1 MNNFDLKNKFAIITG
16 GAQGF
21 GLDIAKRFI
30 KSGCKVRIWD
40 IDETELQKAS
50 KEINS
55 DKLSYD
61 VVDVSNFTQV
71 KNTVDKIAEN
81 YISSCNAKP
90 AFKGYDGFPATLTV
104 SIDDEIVHGIPK
116 DVVLFEGQIVSI
128 DCGVIKNDFYSDS
141 ARTIAVGKIS
151 EEKQRLLDVTKK
163 ALEIGIK
170 NAVIG
175 NKIFDISNSI
185 QEYVESEGFSIV
197 RELVGHGIGR
207 QLHIKPQVPN
217 FSNPVTADLNVEL
230 KEGMCLAIEPMVNV
244 GTRHIKTD
252 RDGWTIRTE
261 DGSASAHFEHS
272 ILITKFQPRIL
283 T

>member
-1 MNNFDLKNKFAIITG
+1 MVDINNHLEVEALSESCQILSDTLNKVEKNIFPGQSVI
-16 GAQGF
+16 
-21 GLDIAKRFI
+21 
-30 KSGCKVRIWD
+30 
-40 IDETELQKAS
+40 EL
-50 KEINS
+50 
-55 DKLSYD
+55 
-61 VVDVSNFTQV
+61 
-71 KNTVDKIAEN
+71 DKIAED
-81 YISSCNAKP
+81 YIISCNAKP
-90 AFKGYDGFPATLTV
+90 AFKGYEGFPATLTV

-116 DVVLFEGQIVSI
+116 NIILNEGQIISI

-151 EEKQRLLDVTKK
+151 DEKQKLLDVTKK
-163 ALEIGIK
+163 ALDIGIQ
-170 NAVIG
+170 NALVG

-217 FSNPVTADLNVEL
+217 FSIPATPDLDVIL

-244 GTRHIKTD
+244 GARHIKTD
-252 RDGWTIRTE
+252 SDGWTIRTK
-261 DGSASAHFEHS
+261 DGSSSAHFEHS

>member
-1 MNNFDLKNKFAIITG
+1 MVDINNHLEVKALSESCQILSDTLNKVEKNIF
-16 GAQGF
+16 
-21 GLDIAKRFI
+21 
-30 KSGCKVRIWD
+30 SGQSVL
-40 IDETELQKAS
+40 EL
-50 KEINS
+50 
-55 DKLSYD
+55 
-61 VVDVSNFTQV
+61 
-71 KNTVDKIAEN
+71 DKIAED
-81 YISSCNAKP
+81 YIISCNAKP

-116 DVVLFEGQIVSI
+116 DMILKEGQIVSI

-151 EEKQRLLDVTKK
+151 DEKQKLLDVTKK
-163 ALEIGIK
+163 ALDIGIQ
-170 NAVIG
+170 NALVG
-175 NKIFDISNSI
+175 NKIFNISNSI

-217 FSNPVTADLNVEL
+217 FSIPATPDLDVIL

-244 GTRHIKTD
+244 GARHIKTD
-252 RDGWTIRTE
+252 SDGWTIRTK
-261 DGSASAHFEHS
+261 DGSSSAHFEHS

>member
-1 MNNFDLKNKFAIITG
+1 MVDINNHLEVKALSESCQILSDTLNKVEKNIFPG
-16 GAQGF
+16 QSV
-21 GLDIAKRFI
+21 L
-30 KSGCKVRIWD
+30 
-40 IDETELQKAS
+40 EL
-50 KEINS
+50 
-55 DKLSYD
+55 
-61 VVDVSNFTQV
+61 
-71 KNTVDKIAEN
+71 DKIAED
-81 YISSCNAKP
+81 YIISCNAKP
-90 AFKGYDGFPATLTV
+90 AFKGYEGFPATLTV

-116 DVVLFEGQIVSI
+116 NMILKEGQIVSI

-151 EEKQRLLDVTKK
+151 DEKQKLLDVTKK
-163 ALEIGIK
+163 ALDIGIQ
-170 NAVIG
+170 NALVG

-185 QEYVESEGFSIV
+185 QKYVESEGFSIV

-217 FSNPVTADLNVEL
+217 FSIPATPDLDVVL

-244 GTRHIKTD
+244 GARHIKTD
-252 RDGWTIRTE
+252 SDGWTIRTK
-261 DGSASAHFEHS
+261 DGSSSAHFEHS

>member
-1 MNNFDLKNKFAIITG
+1 MVDINNHLEVKALSESCQILSDTLNKVEKNIFPGQSVI
-16 GAQGF
+16 
-21 GLDIAKRFI
+21 
-30 KSGCKVRIWD
+30 
-40 IDETELQKAS
+40 EL
-50 KEINS
+50 
-55 DKLSYD
+55 
-61 VVDVSNFTQV
+61 
-71 KNTVDKIAEN
+71 DKIAED
-81 YISSCNAKP
+81 YIISCNAKP
-90 AFKGYDGFPATLTV
+90 AFKGYEGFPATLTV

-116 DVVLFEGQIVSI
+116 NIILKEGQIISI

-151 EEKQRLLDVTKK
+151 DEKQKLLDVTKK
-163 ALEIGIK
+163 ALDIGIQ
-170 NAVIG
+170 NALVG

-217 FSNPVTADLNVEL
+217 FSIPATPDLDVVL
-230 KEGMCLAIEPMVNV
+230 KEGMCLAIEPMVNI
-244 GTRHIKTD
+244 GARHIKTD
-252 RDGWTIRTE
+252 SDGWTIRTK
-261 DGSASAHFEHS
+261 DGSSSAHFEHS

>member
-1 MNNFDLKNKFAIITG
+1 MVDINNHLEVKALSESCQILSDTLNKVEKNIFPGQSVI
-16 GAQGF
+16 
-21 GLDIAKRFI
+21 
-30 KSGCKVRIWD
+30 
-40 IDETELQKAS
+40 EL
-50 KEINS
+50 
-55 DKLSYD
+55 
-61 VVDVSNFTQV
+61 
-71 KNTVDKIAEN
+71 DKIAED
-81 YISSCNAKP
+81 YIISCNAKP
-90 AFKGYDGFPATLTV
+90 AFKGYEGFPSTLTV

-116 DVVLFEGQIVSI
+116 NIILKEGQIISI

-151 EEKQRLLDVTKK
+151 DEKQRLLDVTKK
-163 ALEIGIK
+163 ALDIGIQ
-170 NAVIG
+170 NALVG

-217 FSNPVTADLNVEL
+217 FSIPATPDLDVVL

-244 GTRHIKTD
+244 GSRHIKTD
-252 RDGWTIRTE
+252 SDGWTIRTK
-261 DGSASAHFEHS
+261 DGSSSAHFEHS

>member
-1 MNNFDLKNKFAIITG
+1 
-16 GAQGF
+16 
-21 GLDIAKRFI
+21 
-30 KSGCKVRIWD
+30 
-40 IDETELQKAS
+40 
-50 KEINS
+50 
-55 DKLSYD
+55 
-61 VVDVSNFTQV
+61 VVDINNNIEVSALSESCQILSDTLDLVESHIHPGQSV
-71 KNTVDKIAEN
+71 MELDKIAEK
-81 YISSCNAKP
+81 YILSRNAKP

-116 DVVLFEGQIVSI
+116 DVFLNEGQIVSI

-141 ARTIAVGKIS
+141 ARTLPVGSIS
-151 EEKQRLLDVTKK
+151 SDKQKLLDVTKK

-170 NAVIG
+170 NAVVG
-175 NKIFDISNSI
+175 NKVFDISNSI
-185 QEYVESEGFSIV
+185 QQYVESEGFSIV

-217 FSNPVTADLNVEL
+217 FSDPATTDLNVEL
-230 KEGMCLAIEPMVNV
+230 KEGMCLAIEPMVNM

-252 RDGWTIRTE
+252 NDGWTIRTE

>member
-1 MNNFDLKNKFAIITG
+1 MVDINNHLEVKALSESCQILSDTLNKVEKNIFPG
-16 GAQGF
+16 QSV
-21 GLDIAKRFI
+21 L
-30 KSGCKVRIWD
+30 
-40 IDETELQKAS
+40 EL
-50 KEINS
+50 
-55 DKLSYD
+55 
-61 VVDVSNFTQV
+61 
-71 KNTVDKIAEN
+71 DKIAED
-81 YISSCNAKP
+81 YIISCNAKP
-90 AFKGYDGFPATLTV
+90 AFKGYQGFPATLTV

-116 DVVLFEGQIVSI
+116 NIILKEGQIISI

-151 EEKQRLLDVTKK
+151 DEKQKLLDVTKK
-163 ALEIGIK
+163 ALDIGIQ
-170 NAVIG
+170 NALVG

-217 FSNPVTADLNVEL
+217 FSIPATPDLDVVL

-244 GTRHIKTD
+244 GARHIMTD
-252 RDGWTIRTE
+252 SDGWTIRTK
-261 DGSASAHFEHS
+261 DGSSSAHFEHS

>member
-1 MNNFDLKNKFAIITG
+1 MVDINNHLEVKALSESCQILSDTLNKVEKNIFPGQSVI
-16 GAQGF
+16 
-21 GLDIAKRFI
+21 
-30 KSGCKVRIWD
+30 
-40 IDETELQKAS
+40 EL
-50 KEINS
+50 
-55 DKLSYD
+55 
-61 VVDVSNFTQV
+61 
-71 KNTVDKIAEN
+71 DKIAED
-81 YISSCNAKP
+81 YIISCNAKP
-90 AFKGYDGFPATLTV
+90 AFKGYEGFPATLTV

-116 DVVLFEGQIVSI
+116 NMILKEGQIVSI

-151 EEKQRLLDVTKK
+151 DEKQKLLDVTKK
-163 ALEIGIK
+163 ALDIGIQ
-170 NAVIG
+170 NALVG

-217 FSNPVTADLNVEL
+217 FSIPATPDLDVVL

-244 GTRHIKTD
+244 GARHIKTD
-252 RDGWTIRTE
+252 SDGWTIRTK
-261 DGSASAHFEHS
+261 DGSSSAHFEHS

>member
-1 MNNFDLKNKFAIITG
+1 MVDINNHLEVKALSESCQILSDTLNMVEKNIFPG
-16 GAQGF
+16 QSV
-21 GLDIAKRFI
+21 L
-30 KSGCKVRIWD
+30 
-40 IDETELQKAS
+40 EL
-50 KEINS
+50 
-55 DKLSYD
+55 
-61 VVDVSNFTQV
+61 
-71 KNTVDKIAEN
+71 DKIAED
-81 YISSCNAKP
+81 YITSCNAKP

-116 DVVLFEGQIVSI
+116 NMILKEGQIVSI

-151 EEKQRLLDVTKK
+151 DEKQRLLDVTKK
-163 ALEIGIK
+163 ALDIGIQ
-170 NAVIG
+170 NALVG

-217 FSNPVTADLNVEL
+217 FSIPATPDLDVVL

-244 GTRHIKTD
+244 GARHIKTD
-252 RDGWTIRTE
+252 SDGWTIRTK
-261 DGSASAHFEHS
+261 DGSSSAHFEHS

>member
-1 MNNFDLKNKFAIITG
+1 MVDINNHLEVKALSESCQILSDTLNKVEKNIFPGQSVI
-16 GAQGF
+16 
-21 GLDIAKRFI
+21 
-30 KSGCKVRIWD
+30 
-40 IDETELQKAS
+40 EL
-50 KEINS
+50 
-55 DKLSYD
+55 
-61 VVDVSNFTQV
+61 
-71 KNTVDKIAEN
+71 DKIAED
-81 YISSCNAKP
+81 YIISCNAKP
-90 AFKGYDGFPATLTV
+90 AFKGYEGFPATLTV

-116 DVVLFEGQIVSI
+116 NIVLKEGQIISI

-151 EEKQRLLDVTKK
+151 DEKQKLLDVTKK
-163 ALEIGIK
+163 ALDIGIQ
-170 NAVIG
+170 NALVG

-217 FSNPVTADLNVEL
+217 FSIPATPDLDVIL

-244 GTRHIKTD
+244 GARHIKTD
-252 RDGWTIRTE
+252 SDGWTIRTK
-261 DGSASAHFEHS
+261 DGSSSAHFEHS

>member
-1 MNNFDLKNKFAIITG
+1 MVDINNHLEVKALSESCQILSDTLNKVEKNIFPG
-16 GAQGF
+16 QSV
-21 GLDIAKRFI
+21 L
-30 KSGCKVRIWD
+30 
-40 IDETELQKAS
+40 EL
-50 KEINS
+50 
-55 DKLSYD
+55 
-61 VVDVSNFTQV
+61 
-71 KNTVDKIAEN
+71 DKIAED
-81 YISSCNAKP
+81 YIISCNAKP

-116 DVVLFEGQIVSI
+116 NMILKEGQIVSI

-141 ARTIAVGKIS
+141 ARTIAIGKIS
-151 EEKQRLLDVTKK
+151 DEKQRLLDVTKK
-163 ALEIGIK
+163 ALDIGIQ
-170 NAVIG
+170 NALVG

-207 QLHIKPQVPN
+207 HLHIKPQVPN
-217 FSNPVTADLNVEL
+217 FSIPATPDLDVVL

-244 GTRHIKTD
+244 GARHIKTD
-252 RDGWTIRTE
+252 SDGWTIRTK
-261 DGSASAHFEHS
+261 DGSSSAHFEHS

>member
-1 MNNFDLKNKFAIITG
+1 
-16 GAQGF
+16 
-21 GLDIAKRFI
+21 
-30 KSGCKVRIWD
+30 
-40 IDETELQKAS
+40 
-50 KEINS
+50 
-55 DKLSYD
+55 
-61 VVDVSNFTQV
+61 VVDINNHLEV
-71 KNTVDKIAEN
+71 KALSESCQILSDTLNKVEKNIFPGQSVIELDKIAED
-81 YISSCNAKP
+81 YIISCNAKP
-90 AFKGYDGFPATLTV
+90 AFKGYEGFPATLTV

-116 DVVLFEGQIVSI
+116 DIILKEGQIISI

-151 EEKQRLLDVTKK
+151 DEKQKLLDVTKK
-163 ALEIGIK
+163 ALDIGIQ
-170 NAVIG
+170 NALVG

-217 FSNPVTADLNVEL
+217 FSIPATPDLDVVL

-244 GTRHIKTD
+244 GARHIKTD
-252 RDGWTIRTE
+252 SDGWTIRTK
-261 DGSASAHFEHS
+261 DGSSSAHFEHS

>member
-1 MNNFDLKNKFAIITG
+1 MVDINNHLEVKALSESCQILSDTLNKVEKNIFPGQSVI
-16 GAQGF
+16 
-21 GLDIAKRFI
+21 
-30 KSGCKVRIWD
+30 
-40 IDETELQKAS
+40 EL
-50 KEINS
+50 
-55 DKLSYD
+55 
-61 VVDVSNFTQV
+61 
-71 KNTVDKIAEN
+71 DKIAED
-81 YISSCNAKP
+81 YIISCNAKP

-116 DVVLFEGQIVSI
+116 NIILKEGQIISI

-151 EEKQRLLDVTKK
+151 DEKQKLLDVTKK
-163 ALEIGIK
+163 ALDIGIQ
-170 NAVIG
+170 NALVG

-217 FSNPVTADLNVEL
+217 FSIPATPDLDVVL

-244 GTRHIKTD
+244 GARHIKTD
-252 RDGWTIRTE
+252 SDGWTIRTK
-261 DGSASAHFEHS
+261 DGSSSAHFEHS

>member
-1 MNNFDLKNKFAIITG
+1 MVDINNHLEVEALSESCQILSDTLNKVEKNIFPGQSVI
-16 GAQGF
+16 
-21 GLDIAKRFI
+21 
-30 KSGCKVRIWD
+30 
-40 IDETELQKAS
+40 EL
-50 KEINS
+50 
-55 DKLSYD
+55 
-61 VVDVSNFTQV
+61 
-71 KNTVDKIAEN
+71 DKIAED
-81 YISSCNAKP
+81 YIISCNAKP
-90 AFKGYDGFPATLTV
+90 AFKGYEGFPATLTV

-116 DVVLFEGQIVSI
+116 DIILKEGQIISI

-141 ARTIAVGKIS
+141 ARTIAIGKIS
-151 EEKQRLLDVTKK
+151 DEKQKLLDVTKK
-163 ALEIGIK
+163 ALDIGIQ
-170 NAVIG
+170 NALVG

-217 FSNPVTADLNVEL
+217 FSIPATPDLDVVL

-244 GTRHIKTD
+244 GARHIKTD
-252 RDGWTIRTE
+252 SDGWTIRTK
-261 DGSASAHFEHS
+261 DGSSSAHFEHS